1 MYIETIPNRGSRPAV
16 LLREAWREGQRVR
29 KRTVANLTDWPTDQV
44 ETLRRVLKGETL
56 VPADKAFVIERS
68 LPHGHVEAVLLA
80 MRRLGLA
87 ELLSSRRCPEPATVA
102 GFVHMGFALLV
113 HLYHRVGD
121 DLEPRR
127 LGGSL
132 QLLADLQRSALVGED
147 KGDDV
152 VHCGVVCLLAHGN
165 LSLKKSDDFAYSERT
180 GIAAASHPRAVQ
192 AWGPELTRPQ
202 APFV

>member
-1 MYIETIPNRGSRPAV
+1 MLGGSGTKRYASSCPAISTHVESKYSLDIKQYIHIIVAMYIETIPNRGSRPAV

-87 ELLSSRRCPEPATVA
+87 ALLSSRRC
-102 GFVHMGFALLV
+102 
-113 HLYHRVGD
+113 R
-121 DLEPRR
+121 
-127 LGGSL
+127 
-132 QLLADLQRSALVGED
+132 
-147 KGDDV
+147 
-152 VHCGVVCLLAHGN
+152 
-165 LSLKKSDDFAYSERT
+165 ERD
-180 GIAAASHPRAVQ
+180 GRA
-192 AWGPELTRPQ
+192 
-202 APFV
+202 